1 METTQGW
8 GLPVMSAETPAELD
22 KLRKR
27 YRDLGAAIDG
37 LVGRVAMSSS
47 TTEAVLSSELER
59 ARKELAT
66 IAKRLQGL
74 SGE

>member
-1 METTQGW
+1 MSTETN
-8 GLPVMSAETPAELD
+8 PELD

-27 YRDLGAAIDG
+27 YSDLGAAIDG

-47 TTEAVLSSELER
+47 TTEAVLSTELGR
-59 ARKELAT
+59 ARKELAS
-66 IAKRLQGL
+66 IAKRLKDL

>member
-1 METTQGW
+1 MTGPDHS
-8 GLPVMSAETPAELD
+8 LELD

-27 YRDLGAAIDG
+27 YSDLGGAIDG
-37 LVGRVAMSSS
+37 LVGRVAVSSS
-47 TTEAVLSSELER
+47 TTEQVLSTELAR

-66 IAKRLQGL
+66 IAKRLKDL